1 MSLWT
6 VYETGIIN
14 KCGVVYICDS
24 ALGRKKYAGNTRYAF
39 SPCIHHRTKSE
50 GPVHWTSLSRAN
62 WYNIGL
68 ELGIPYTTLDCFKQN
83 DTDQLV
89 LLREVMKHW
98 LKTVVDPRPT
108 WETVV
113 TALRSPLVNEKDV
126 AKQLESKYCAPVQEE
141 SSCFIKVKS
150 EGM

>member
-1 MSLWT
+1 MPFLLAYTTELSLR
-6 VYETGIIN
+6 VLLIELHS
-14 KCGVVYICDS
+14 V
-24 ALGRKKYAGNTRYAF
+24 
-39 SPCIHHRTKSE
+39 
-50 GPVHWTSLSRAN
+50 RAN

-83 DTDQLV
+83 DRDQSV

-108 WETVV
+108 WETVA

-126 AKQLESKYCAPVQEE
+126 AKQLESKYCAPVRQE
-141 SSCFIKVKS
+141 SSSFIKVEKS